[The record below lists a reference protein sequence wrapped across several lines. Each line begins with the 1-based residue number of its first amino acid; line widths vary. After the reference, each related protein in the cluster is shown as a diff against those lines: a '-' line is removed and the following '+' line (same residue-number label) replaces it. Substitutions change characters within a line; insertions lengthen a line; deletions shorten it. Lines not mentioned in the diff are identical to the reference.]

1 MRRAQSVKEFLQ
13 TQSIE
18 PARIYTDGKGELEP
32 LANNKT
38 RDGRAQNRRVEVEVV
53 GVRQR

>member
-1 MRRAQSVKEFLQ
+1 MRRAKSVKEFLQ

-18 PARIYTDGKGELEP
+18 PERIYTDGKGELEP

-38 RDGRAQNRRVEVEVV
+38 RDGRAQNRRVEIEVV

>member
-1 MRRAQSVKEFLQ
+1 MRKAQSVKEFLQ

-18 PARIYTDGKGELEP
+18 LERIYTEGKGELEP

-38 RDGRAQNRRVEVEVV
+38 RDGRAQNHRVEVEVV
-53 GVRQR
+53 GIRQR